1 MKKKKFT
8 YLENPAHSDLK
19 LTDEQAVKYEKEY
32 RKTFGCS
39 YFEAGKA
46 LNQIGFE
53 FLKILR
59 SFLKKI
65 T

>member
-19 LTDEQAVKYEKEY
+19 LTDEQAVRYEKAY
-32 RKTFGCS
+32 RKTFDCAL
-39 YFEAGKA
+39 FEMGRA
-46 LNQIGFE
+46 LNLLGFE

-59 SFLKKI
+59 SFF
-65 T
+65 